1 MKKVSAGQFQ
11 RSFSKM
17 TAALSPSES
26 VMITK
31 RGKPLGVFTKQPNCR
46 IRTPDFLRNLK
57 KLGHSKKLG
66 DEILK
71 EFYGAL

>member
-1 MKKVSAGQFQ
+1 
-11 RSFSKM
+11 
-17 TAALSPSES
+17 
-26 VMITK
+26 MITK
-31 RGKPLGVFTKQPNCR
+31 RGKPLGVFTKQPNYR

-71 EFYGAL
+71 EFMAPCLMVRDLVTDAELP